1 MKFLWSNNLVHRDLK
16 PQNLLLT
23 SDDDDAQL
31 KIGESSHVVAAAR
44 TTVTAIRLVSCCVVV
59 PVWIADFGFARQ
71 LAVTALA
78 ETLCGSPL
86 YMVRALPLP
95 R

>member
-44 TTVTAIRLVSCCVVV
+44 TLSPCLMLRRGACV
-59 PVWIADFGFARQ
+59 D
-71 LAVTALA
+71 
-78 ETLCGSPL
+78 S
-86 YMVRALPLP
+86 
-95 R
+95 